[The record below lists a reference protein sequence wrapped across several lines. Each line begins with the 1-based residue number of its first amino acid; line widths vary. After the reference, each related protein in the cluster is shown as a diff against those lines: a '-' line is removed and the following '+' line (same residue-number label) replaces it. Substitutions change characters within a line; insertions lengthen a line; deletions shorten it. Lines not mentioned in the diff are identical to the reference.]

1 MDGRVKHVGPFP
13 VSFNG
18 MRSLVI
24 GSTFLGVL
32 AVVSVGVIGSPAR
45 LGSRFSDVY
54 TAFSPLVALYA
65 SYRDYLFDGTAV
77 EIPANLATSCE
88 RFSYELALFHLD
100 YVVQTESASAGG
112 LAYLA
117 RLRADSTAFCDSY
130 DPWIRA
136 LAESDEVDTDLL
148 SAASDE
154 GLFAEIKRI
163 NELMEITLD
172 EILAGLGEGVERWAF
187 AVSFAMRSLLNQT
200 EVERIDDAYI
210 REILY
215 ADPEGDAPPFAVP
228 NEIALAMERLI
239 NLSGR
244 ELSEAE
250 VEEAYRAATAIYE
263 HFAGAP

>member
-1 MDGRVKHVGPFP
+1 
-13 VSFNG
+13 

-32 AVVSVGVIGSPAR
+32 AVVSVGVIGSPAL

-77 EIPANLATSCE
+77 EIPADLATSCE

-100 YVVQTESASAGG
+100 YAVQTESASAGG

-117 RLRADSTAFCDSY
+117 RLRAESTSFCDTY
-130 DPWIRA
+130 DAWIRA
-136 LAESDEVDTDLL
+136 LAASDEVDTDLL

-154 GLFAEIKRI
+154 GLFAEIKRT
-163 NELMEITLD
+163 NELMEVALD
-172 EILAGLGEGVERWAF
+172 EILTGLGEGIERWAF

-200 EVERIDDAYI
+200 EVERIDDTYV

-215 ADPEGDAPPFAVP
+215 VDPEGDTPPFAVP
-228 NEIALAMERLI
+228 DDVALAMERLI
-239 NLSGR
+239 DLSGR
-244 ELSEAE
+244 ELTEAE
-250 VEEAYRAATAIYE
+250 VEEAYRAAAAIYE
-263 HFAGAP
+263 YFVGGP